1 VPVTRVRPCD
11 VLVLGGG
18 PAGCVVA
25 GKLGERGHRVVLVQR
40 RAFHATGPYESLLAA
55 GRTLLHKAGLADWFE
70 AAAEIDT
77 LRHGALWEQ
86 PAMVW
91 RDDPEPGLLLRR
103 GPFDQDLREGLRARG
118 VQVVAPAVAT
128 PRGDGTWAW
137 QPDGGENEG
146 PLRLFAPQ
154 LVVDARG
161 RSALRADAVGLAGA
175 RTFAFGCVGEPAA
188 ADRGTAVVEALADGW
203 IWMHAPHD
211 GPACAT
217 AMVDA
222 DAAAREARANVLA
235 RLLASARGPA
245 SRLRGWRVQHATEA
259 TPRRQRDHGD
269 QLVVGDAA
277 ATIDP
282 LASQGVEKAI
292 AAGDHAAAVADAVLR
307 QPEQRARLLAMHARW
322 EQGVQAAHQRTA
334 AEWYRRAAR
343 FAGEPFWQMRATPL
357 AAASA
362 ALPAHDAL
370 LQPAPWLVRGDVL
383 VREGP
388 TFVARAGAT
397 DTRTGD
403 EASHV
408 GYVPIP
414 ALLDRFVVPSTL
426 AAATAA
432 GATDPRL
439 FVLPPR
445 AVHAALLE
453 LLRRGWLTPAPN
465 AAGSR

>member
-1 VPVTRVRPCD
+1 MAQCD

-40 RAFHATGPYESLLAA
+40 GAFHATGPYESLLAA
-55 GRTLLHKAGLADWFE
+55 GRTLLHKAGLTEWFE
-70 AAAEIDT
+70 GAAEVDT
-77 LRHGALWEQ
+77 LRHGAAWEQ

-91 RDDPEPGLLLRR
+91 RQDPEPGLLLHR
-103 GPFDQDLREGLRARG
+103 GPFDRRLREGLRARG
-118 VQVVAPAVAT
+118 VQVVEPAVAT
-128 PRGDGTWAW
+128 PRGDGVW
-137 QPDGGENEG
+137 QCRHDSGENAG
-146 PLRLFAPQ
+146 QVSLFAPQ

-161 RSALRADAVGLAGA
+161 RGALRAGHVEAIGA
-175 RTFAFGCVGEPAA
+175 RTFAFGCVGEPAP

-203 IWMHAPHD
+203 IWMHAPQA

-222 DAAAREARANVLA
+222 DVATREFRTDLLA
-235 RLLASARGPA
+235 RLMASASGPA
-245 SRLRGWRVQHATEA
+245 SRLRGWRVLHATEA
-259 TPRRQRDHGD
+259 TPRRLRSHGD

-282 LASQGVEKAI
+282 LASQGVEKAT

-357 AAASA
+357 AAGST

-370 LQPAPWLVRGDVL
+370 LQPAPWLVCGDVL

-414 ALLDRFVVPSTL
+414 ALLDRFALPSTL

-432 GATDPRL
+432 GAGDPRL

-453 LLRRGWLTPAPN
+453 LMRRGWLTPAPN

>member
-1 VPVTRVRPCD
+1 MTHVLACD

-40 RAFHATGPYESLLAA
+40 RGFHATGPYESLLAA

-70 AAAEIDT
+70 GAAEVDT
-77 LRHGALWEQ
+77 LRHGALWDQ
-86 PAMVW
+86 PTIAW

-103 GPFDQDLREGLRARG
+103 GPFDQRLRDGLRARG
-118 VQVVAPAVAT
+118 VLMVEPAVAEA
-128 PRGDGTWAW
+128 RGDGVWECRR
-137 QPDGGENEG
+137 DGDGCAG
-146 PLRLFAPQ
+146 PEHLVAPQ

-161 RSALRADAVGLAGA
+161 RSALRAGQVELAGA
-175 RTFAFGCVGEPAA
+175 RTFAFGCVGEPADQ
-188 ADRGTAVVEALADGW
+188 DRGTAVVEALADGW
-203 IWMHAPHD
+203 IWMHAPRT

-222 DAAAREARANVLA
+222 DGVATGVRTEALA
-235 RLLASARGPA
+235 RLLADARGPA
-245 SRLRGWRVQHATEA
+245 SRLRGWRVVHATDA
-259 TPRRQRDHGD
+259 TPRRLRHAGAL
-269 QLVVGDAA
+269 LVVGDAA

-292 AAGDHAAAVADAVLR
+292 AAGDHAAAVADAALR
-307 QPEQRARLLAMHARW
+307 MPEQRARLLAMHARW
-322 EQGVQAAHQRTA
+322 EMGVQAAHQRTA
-334 AEWYRRAAR
+334 ADWYRRAER
-343 FAGEPFWQMRATPL
+343 FAGEPFWHVRATPL
-357 AAASA
+357 AAAST
-362 ALPAHDAL
+362 ALPANDAL
-370 LQPAPWLVRGDVL
+370 LQPAPWLGRGDVL

-388 TFVARAGAT
+388 TFVARQGAI

-403 EASHV
+403 EASHI

-414 ALLDRFVVPSTL
+414 ALLDRFAAPCTL

-432 GATDPRL
+432 GAGDPRL

-445 AVHAALLE
+445 AVHAAMLE
-453 LLRRGWLTPAPN
+453 LVRRGWLTPAPN
-465 AAGSR
+465 AASSR

>member
-1 VPVTRVRPCD
+1 MTRVQGCD

-40 RAFHATGPYESLLAA
+40 RTFHATGPYESLLAA
-55 GRTLLHKAGLADWFE
+55 GRTLLQKAGIADWFE
-70 AAAEIDT
+70 GAAEIDT

-86 PAMVW
+86 PEMVW

-103 GPFDQDLREGLRARG
+103 GPFDQRLRCGLHARG
-118 VQVVAPAVAT
+118 VLVMEPALAT
-128 PRGDGTWAW
+128 PRSDGVWECRR
-137 QPDGGENEG
+137 DGEQDAGG
-146 PLRLFAPQ
+146 TSLFAPR

-161 RSALRADAVGLAGA
+161 RSALPTRSVELAGA
-175 RTFAFGCVGEPAA
+175 RTFAFACVGEPAA
-188 ADRGTAVVEALADGW
+188 ADRSTAVVEALADGW
-203 IWMHAPHD
+203 IWMHAPRN

-222 DAAAREARANVLA
+222 ERAAREARADLLA
-235 RLLASARGPA
+235 RLLANARGPA
-245 SRLRGWRVQHATEA
+245 SRLRAWRVLHATDA
-259 TPRRQRDHGD
+259 TPRRQREAGD
-269 QLVVGDAA
+269 VLAIGDAA

-307 QPEQRARLLAMHARW
+307 LPAHRVRLLAMHTRW
-322 EQGVQAAHQRTA
+322 ERGVQEAHQRTA
-334 AEWYRRAAR
+334 AQWYQRAER
-343 FAGEPFWQMRATPL
+343 FADAPFWRARAL
-357 AAASA
+357 AASTGAP
-362 ALPAHDAL
+362 ALPVDAL
-370 LQPAPWLVRGDVL
+370 LRLAPWLVRGEVL

-388 TFVARAGAT
+388 TFVARQGAI

-414 ALLDRFVVPSTL
+414 PLLDRFAAPCTL

-453 LLRRGWLTPAPN
+453 LWRRGWLTPAPN

>member
-1 VPVTRVRPCD
+1 MTTVGPCD

-70 AAAEIDT
+70 AAAEVDT

-86 PAMVW
+86 PTMVW

-103 GPFDQDLREGLRARG
+103 GPFDHRLRTGLRARG
-118 VQVVAPAVAT
+118 VQVLAPAVAT
-128 PRGDGTWAW
+128 PRGDGTWAC
-137 QPDGGENEG
+137 QHEGGENG
-146 PLRLFAPQ
+146 GVGSLFAPQ

-161 RSALRADAVGLAGA
+161 RSALRADGVELAGA

-188 ADRGTAVVEALADGW
+188 EDRGTAVVEALADGW
-203 IWMHAPHD
+203 IWMHAPHS

-222 DAAAREARANVLA
+222 DRAACLARADLLT
-235 RLLASARGPA
+235 RLFANARGPA
-245 SRLRGWRVQHATEA
+245 ARLRAWRVLHATDA
-259 TPRRQRDHGD
+259 TPRRQRDAGD
-269 QLVVGDAA
+269 TLAVGDAA

-292 AAGDHAAAVADAVLR
+292 AAGDHAAAVADALLR
-307 QPEQRARLLAMHARW
+307 MPAQRARLLAMHARW
-322 EQGVQAAHQRTA
+322 ERGVQEAHQRTA
-334 AEWYRRAAR
+334 AQWYQRAER
-343 FAGEPFWQMRATPL
+343 FAGAPFWRARAVVPSTPT
-357 AAASA
+357 
-362 ALPAHDAL
+362 PAVPAEAL
-370 LQPAPWLVRGDVL
+370 LRPAAWLVRGEVL

-388 TFVARAGAT
+388 TFVARQGAI

-403 EASHV
+403 EASHI

-414 ALLDRFVVPSTL
+414 ALLDRFAAPCTL

-445 AVHAALLE
+445 AVHAALVE

>member
-1 VPVTRVRPCD
+1 MTRVRPCD

-175 RTFAFGCVGEPAA
+175 RTFAFGCVGEPTA

-269 QLVVGDAA
+269 LLAVGDAA

-282 LASQGVEKAI
+282 LASQGVEKAS

-307 QPEQRARLLAMHARW
+307 QPAQRARLLAMHARW
-322 EQGVQAAHQRTA
+322 ERGVQEAHQRTA
-334 AEWYRRAAR
+334 AMWYQRAER
-343 FAGEPFWQMRATPL
+343 FAGAPFWRARAVAPSTP
-357 AAASA
+357 A
-362 ALPAHDAL
+362 PAVPADAL
-370 LQPAPWLVRGDVL
+370 LLPAPWLARGEVL

-388 TFVARAGAT
+388 TFVARQGAI

-403 EASHV
+403 EASHI

-414 ALLDRFVVPSTL
+414 PLLDRFAGPSTL

>member
-1 VPVTRVRPCD
+1 MTRVRPCD

-269 QLVVGDAA
+269 LLAVGDAA

-432 GATDPRL
+432 GAGDPRL

>member
-269 QLVVGDAA
+269 LLAVGDAA

-388 TFVARAGAT
+388 TC
-397 DTRTGD
+397 TGD

>member
-1 VPVTRVRPCD
+1 MTRVLACD

-40 RAFHATGPYESLLAA
+40 RAFHASGPYESLLAA
-55 GRTLLHKAGLADWFE
+55 GRTLLHKAGLADWFDG
-70 AAAEIDT
+70 AAEVDT

-86 PAMVW
+86 PAIVW

-103 GPFDQDLREGLRARG
+103 GAFDQRLRDGLRARG
-118 VQVVAPAVAT
+118 VLVVEPAVAMS
-128 PRGDGTWAW
+128 RGDGVWECRH
-137 QPDGGENEG
+137 DGDEVEG
-146 PLRLFAPQ
+146 RVSLVAPQ

-161 RSALRADAVGLAGA
+161 RAALRTGLVDLAGA
-175 RTFAFGCVGEPAA
+175 RTFAFGCVGEPDA
-188 ADRGTAVVEALADGW
+188 ADRGTAVVEALTDGW
-203 IWMHAPHD
+203 IWMHAPQN
-211 GPACAT
+211 GLACAT

-222 DAAAREARANVLA
+222 DAAASCARTELLA
-235 RLLASARGPA
+235 RLLSNSRGPA
-245 SRLRGWRVQHATEA
+245 SRLRSWRILHATDA
-259 TPRRQRDHGD
+259 TPRRQHHAGD
-269 QLVVGDAA
+269 MLAVGDAA

-307 QPEQRARLLAMHARW
+307 MPTQRARLLTMHVRW
-322 EQGVQAAHQRTA
+322 EHGVQAAHQRTA
-334 AEWYRRAAR
+334 AEWYRRAER
-343 FAGEPFWQMRATPL
+343 FAAQPFWRARATPVVVPTG
-357 AAASA
+357 AS
-362 ALPAHDAL
+362 LPNDR
-370 LQPAPWLVRGDVL
+370 LQVAPWLVRGEVL

-388 TFVARAGAT
+388 TFVERQGAI

-403 EASHV
+403 EASHI
-408 GYVPIP
+408 GYVPIQ
-414 ALLDRFVVPSTL
+414 ALLDRFDAPCTL

-432 GATDPRL
+432 GASDPRL

-453 LLRRGWLTPAPN
+453 LLRRGWLTPVPN

>member
-269 QLVVGDAA
+269 LLAVGDAA